1 MYEKLIIRLS
11 AFYLNCE
18 KIKMNGG
25 MTEQQQ
31 EVIRKSGF
39 THEYRVRLHRC
50 LRELLIHIVNEK
62 KMDLKLRQLRK
73 TYEWFF
79 HKLVAM
85 GALSQQEIEAELAFL
100 NPMSNNLAA
109 TMKAVIKQKV
119 HSALCNPDAVDA
131 YNKAMYEGTQNVWD
145 QATEEFVT
153 VSDPKFA

>member
-85 GALSQQEIEAELAFL
+85 GALSQQEIEAELGEPGLLRAKGFVETREGVRL
-100 NPMSNNLAA
+100 VQVVGRRIEWSE
-109 TMKAVIKQKV
+109 
-119 HSALCNPDAVDA
+119 PDTPPAPEMIGRVVLIHRA
-131 YNKAMYEGTQNVWD
+131 
-145 QATEEFVT
+145 
-153 VSDPKFA
+153 